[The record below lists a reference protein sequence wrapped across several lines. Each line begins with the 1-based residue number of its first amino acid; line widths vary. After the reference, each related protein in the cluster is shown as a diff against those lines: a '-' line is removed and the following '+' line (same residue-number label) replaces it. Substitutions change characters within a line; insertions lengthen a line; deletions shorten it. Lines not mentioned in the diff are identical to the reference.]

1 MAVLCITPAS
11 SPILDATLCS
21 VAAGVR
27 LWEDCQRKVCGKTE
41 ETVDF
46 SSVNLYALETVL
58 EEEEEVIDCYLYA
71 NFTSFVRV

>member
-1 MAVLCITPAS
+1 MAVLCIIPAS

-21 VAAGVR
+21 VDAGVR

-46 SSVNLYALETVL
+46 SSMNLYKLETGL
-58 EEEEEVIDCYLYA
+58 EEEVIDCYLYA